1 MHEKNLA
8 LVEEAFKKYYFDHF
22 DQIHVPPRTSERE
35 FGYQKFNLGMKR
47 HLAIKNDQ
55 DLHLL
60 LMTQIPSDVYCS
72 NGYYS
77 FPNLPMAEKDWKEAD
92 LIFDLDA
99 KDLNLPCRKDHT
111 CIKCNN
117 CQNTSIYQTT
127 CPNCASTKIEI
138 KSVTCQNCISGL
150 KKEVKKLLTILKE
163 DFGINNEDIQV
174 FFSGNEGFHVHAV
187 NSQYQTL
194 TRERTELID
203 YIMFKGAIPE
213 SFGFTKQNFSKTSF
227 PESNE
232 KGWGGRVSK
241 AIFNSKAKR
250 TKAIQ
255 QILQGGYSVF
265 NSKLEKLQNTIGIK
279 IDPNVTT
286 DIHRIFRLGGSINSK
301 SGLSKIL
308 CKDFVDDFDPYLEA
322 CFIDDEE
329 TQVLANCPVQ
339 FKLKNKKYGPYT
351 NEKISV
357 PKYAAIYMICKGL
370 ADAS

>member
-1 MHEKNLA
+1 M
-8 LVEEAFKKYYFDHF
+8 KKD
-22 DQIHVPPRTSERE
+22 
-35 FGYQKFNLGMKR
+35 G
-47 HLAIKNDQ
+47 
-55 DLHLL
+55 
-60 LMTQIPSDVYCS
+60 
-72 NGYYS
+72 
-77 FPNLPMAEKDWKEAD
+77 
-92 LIFDLDA
+92 
-99 KDLNLPCRKDHT
+99 
-111 CIKCNN
+111 
-117 CQNTSIYQTT
+117 
-127 CPNCASTKIEI
+127 
-138 KSVTCQNCISGL
+138 
-150 KKEVKKLLTILKE
+150 
-163 DFGINNEDIQV
+163 
-174 FFSGNEGFHVHAV
+174 
-187 NSQYQTL
+187 
-194 TRERTELID
+194 
-203 YIMFKGAIPE
+203 
-213 SFGFTKQNFSKTSF
+213 
-227 PESNE
+227 
-232 KGWGGRVSK
+232 GGRVSK

-279 IDPNVTT
+279 IDPNVTA